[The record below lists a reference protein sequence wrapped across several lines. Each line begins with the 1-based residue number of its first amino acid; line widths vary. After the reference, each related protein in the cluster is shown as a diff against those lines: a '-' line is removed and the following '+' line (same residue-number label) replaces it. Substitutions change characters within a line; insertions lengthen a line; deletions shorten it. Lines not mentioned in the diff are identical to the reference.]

1 MKSDDKSGSNQP
13 FDSADANPDPITGQP
28 GAHPVGTGIGAAG
41 AGVIG
46 TVVGGAIGGPV
57 GAVVGAAIG
66 AVAGGLVGKGAAE
79 QINPTVEEEYWRTN
93 YASRPYVEQ
102 GRRYEDYEPAYR
114 TGYEGYS
121 RHASSGRTYD
131 EVEPELKR
139 DYEQRHGGAG
149 LAWEKAKHAT
159 KDAWNR
165 VADAM
170 PGDRE
175 HHHDTADQTINL
187 YEERVVAD
195 KHRDKVGEVIVGKHV
210 ETETTHVSVPIE
222 KERVVVERVSPADA
236 GTPVSP
242 DVIDFGQAEVAR
254 MDVYEEVPDIHKETI
269 VREEVNVKKVVDQEV
284 VNADEEIRR
293 ETLDID
299 APNQVITN
307 ESPNRPINDRF

>member
-1 MKSDDKSGSNQP
+1 MKSDDKSGSNKP
-13 FDSADANPDPITGQP
+13 FDPTDANPDPITGQP
-28 GAHPVGTGIGAAG
+28 GAHPVGTGVGAAG

-102 GRRYEDYEPAYR
+102 GQRYEDYEPAYR
-114 TGYEGYS
+114 TGYEGYG

-131 EVEPELKR
+131 EVEPELKS
-139 DYEQRHGGAG
+139 DYEKRHSGAG
-149 LAWEKAKHAT
+149 LGWEKAKHAT

-165 VADAM
+165 VADAI

-175 HHHDTADQTINL
+175 HHHDTDNQTINL

-210 ETETTHVSVPIE
+210 ETETTHVSVPLE
-222 KERVVVERVSPADA
+222 KERVVVERVAPVDA

-242 DVIDFGQAEVAR
+242 DVVDFGQAEVAR
-254 MDVYEEVPDIHKETI
+254 IDVYEEVPDIHKETI

-284 VNADEEIRR
+284 ANADEEIRR
-293 ETLDID
+293 ETLDVD
-299 APNQVITN
+299 APNQVITH
-307 ESPNRPINDRF
+307 EDRPINDRI

>member
-1 MKSDDKSGSNQP
+1 MKSDDKSGSNQT
-13 FDSADANPDPITGQP
+13 FDPTDANPDPITGQP
-28 GAHPVGTGIGAAG
+28 GAHPVGTGVGAAG

-46 TVVGGAIGGPV
+46 TVIGGAIGGPV

-79 QINPTVEEEYWRTN
+79 QINPTVEDEYWRTN
-93 YASRPYVEQ
+93 YASRPYVEPEH
-102 GRRYEDYEPAYR
+102 RYEDYEHAYR
-114 TGYEGYS
+114 TGYEGYG
-121 RHASSGRTYD
+121 RHASSGKTYD
-131 EVEPELKR
+131 EVEPDLR
-139 DYEQRHGGAG
+139 SDYEKRHGGAG

-170 PGDRE
+170 PGD
-175 HHHDTADQTINL
+175 HDRHDNRADQTINL

-210 ETETTHVSVPIE
+210 ETETTHVSVPVE
-222 KERVVVERVSPADA
+222 KERIVVERVAPVDA

-242 DVIDFGQAEVAR
+242 DVVDFGQAEVAR
-254 MDVYEEVPDIHKETI
+254 MEVYEEVPDIHKQTI

-284 VNADEEIRR
+284 ANADEEIRR

-299 APNQVITN
+299 APNQIIAN
-307 ESPNRPINDRF
+307 EDRPINDRI